1 MPHPPNM
8 ELDDEP
14 KKSVDIPEPELP
26 GPVDLQTP
34 DPKPG
39 QGLDFVPP
47 THPDTEALMSIKQQ
61 SQETLQQEPPFNNA
75 SMRCRMSI

>member
-1 MPHPPNM
+1 M

-61 SQETLQQEPPFNNA
+61 SQEKVHHF
-75 SMRCRMSI
+75 